1 MIETFAKHQGAA
13 NSFRQLVSGQRVADS
28 DLESDSGPASF
39 PLCVCVF
46 GAWQRA
52 AVMSVNLLHFLLHII
67 FKLSVA
73 SCKLIH
79 FQATDLPIPIGI
91 GICIGVGIGVGVSC
105 ALYCFDFNRFGF
117 RKQSHSLRNCRLTE
131 SLLTILFPAC
141 FLNFDSFRNLLN
153 CSCSSVAVYLRL
165 YQ

>member
-1 MIETFAKHQGAA
+1 MLSTKALPTRFANLFVAKELPTPAW
-13 NSFRQLVSGQRVADS
+13 SPTRGQPPS
-28 DLESDSGPASF
+28 
-39 PLCVCVF
+39 LCVCVF

-79 FQATDLPIPIGI
+79 FQATDLHAPSPIGI
-91 GICIGVGIGVGVSC
+91 GIGIGVRVCC

-117 RKQSHSLRNCRLTE
+117 GKQSHSLRNGRLTE
-131 SLLTILFPAC
+131 SLLTNSFPAC
-141 FLNFDSFRNLLN
+141 FLGFNLFQNLLN
-153 CSCSSVAVYLRL
+153 RGCSSVSAYLRL
-165 YQ
+165 YL

>member
-28 DLESDSGPASF
+28 SSDSDCDSGPASF
-39 PLCVCVF
+39 PLCVCFF

-79 FQATDLPIPIGI
+79 FQATDLHAPIPIGI
-91 GICIGVGIGVGVSC
+91 GIEVGVPC
-105 ALYCFDFNRFGF
+105 ALYCFDFNLFGF
-117 RKQSHSLRNCRLTE
+117 EKQSHSLRNCNLAE
-131 SLLTILFPAC
+131 SLLTISFPAC
-141 FLNFDSFRNLLN
+141 CRSLNLFRNLLK
-153 CSCSSVAVYLRL
+153 CSYSSVSVYLRL